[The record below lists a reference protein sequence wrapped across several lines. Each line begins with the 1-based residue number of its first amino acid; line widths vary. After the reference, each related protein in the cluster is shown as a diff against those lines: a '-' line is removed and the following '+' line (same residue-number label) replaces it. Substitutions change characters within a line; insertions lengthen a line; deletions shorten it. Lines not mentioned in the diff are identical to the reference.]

1 MLVLGQLPLAN
12 GCQSATI
19 EGINI
24 MGCEE
29 LKRQSKDQL
38 AKRIRAAAK
47 NTSNIII
54 TVHAKQQMK
63 KRKVTTPMLYE
74 CLQLGQML
82 REPEENVKKGT
93 LECRM
98 ERYCAGCNCTAIVAL
113 DDNNPKLICVTVWV

>member
-1 MLVLGQLPLAN
+1 
-12 GCQSATI
+12 
-19 EGINI
+19 

-29 LKRQSKDQL
+29 LKKQTKDQL

-47 NTSNIII
+47 TTSNIII

-63 KRKVTTPMLYE
+63 KRKVTSLMLYE
-74 CLQLGQML
+74 CLQLGQIL
-82 REPEENVKKGT
+82 REPEENFEKGT

-113 DDNNPKLICVTVWV
+113 DDNNPHLICVTVWV

>member
-1 MLVLGQLPLAN
+1 MPSGFVQQQRTRGK
-12 GCQSATI
+12 QSAVPVFV
-19 EGINI
+19 
-24 MGCEE
+24 
-29 LKRQSKDQL
+29 
-38 AKRIRAAAK
+38 

-113 DDNNPKLICVTVWV
+113 DDNNPNLICVTVWV